1 MNQHVFTDS
10 VRDDTSL
17 LIGVCGASGSGKTVT
32 ALRMAVGLAAGE
44 PIAFIDTEAG
54 RARHYFPT
62 PSDNRSQAE
71 LLKERL
77 FRVRYLDM
85 RPPYSP
91 GNIWSAI
98 DTAIETVG
106 AKVIVIDSMSDEWE
120 GEGGLHAM
128 HDEEVA
134 RLGRKPIA
142 EMQEWEIAKYNFPAW
157 NVPKSKH
164 KVELMKKLRQV
175 RAHVIFCFR
184 AEEKTQAIQVEEGGR
199 KKTAI
204 VNAGWTPIVEKRMLF
219 DLTISFIVTPQA
231 PGVPLMRDGQAVHGK
246 LNYPYLQ
253 FFPEGKQVTEGVGAD
268 LRAWAHGE
276 TKQTRPAQTPRQEE
290 PGAGHSSP
298 SQAPAPTHDKQ
309 LLTEYHKTLASEI
322 DIAGLRAAHDGFKS
336 KLDASSIETAKTIL
350 GAHNA
355 RLRGD
360 ADADAT
366 NTYVTGLIEDGAQS

>member
-1 MNQHVFTDS
+1 MTQHVFEDS

-62 PSDNRSQAE
+62 PSDTRTQAQ

-91 GNIWSAI
+91 GNIWAAI
-98 DTAIETVG
+98 ETAIETVG
-106 AKVIVIDSMSDEWE
+106 AKVIVVDNMSDEWE
-120 GEGGLHAM
+120 GEGGLHQM
-128 HDEEVA
+128 HDEEIA
-134 RLGRKPIA
+134 RLARKPIGDLQDW
-142 EMQEWEIAKYNFPAW
+142 EMAKYNFPAW

-184 AEEKTQAIQVEEGGR
+184 AEEKTNAVQVTEGGR
-199 KKTAI
+199 TKTAI
-204 VNAGWTPIVEKRMLF
+204 VNAGWAPIVEKRMLF

-231 PGVPLMRDGQAVHGK
+231 PGVPLMREGQAVHGK
-246 LNYPYLQ
+246 LNHPYLQ

-276 TKQTRPAQTPRQEE
+276 TKQSRPAAAPRQEE
-290 PGAGHSSP
+290 QGAGQS
-298 SQAPAPTHDKQ
+298 SQAPAPSHDRI
-309 LLTEYHKTLASEI
+309 LLTEYHKLLAAEI
-322 DIAGLRAAHDGFKS
+322 DTTGLKESHATFKPRFGDDQATIA
-336 KLDASSIETAKTIL
+336 TAGQIL
-350 GAHNA
+350 KAHNA

-366 NTYVTGLIEDGAQS
+366 DVYVTGLIEEPTA

>member
-1 MNQHVFTDS
+1 MNQHVFTES

-62 PSDNRSQAE
+62 PSDKRTQAE

-98 DTAIETVG
+98 EAAIDIG

-120 GEGGLHAM
+120 GEGGLHQM

-231 PGVPLMRDGQAVHGK
+231 PGVPLMREGQAVHGK

-276 TKQTRPAQTPRQEE
+276 TKTRPAQTPRQEE
-290 PGAGHSSP
+290 QGAGPLSS
-298 SQAPAPTHDKQ
+298 SQESAPTHDKK
-309 LLTEYHKTLASEI
+309 LLTEYHETLASEI
-322 DIAGLRAAHDGFKS
+322 DRDGLVAAHDAFKS
-336 KLDASSIETAKTIL
+336 KLDSNSVGTAKRIL
-350 GAHNA
+350 AAHNA

-366 NTYVTGLIEDGAQS
+366 SVYVTGLIKDGAQS